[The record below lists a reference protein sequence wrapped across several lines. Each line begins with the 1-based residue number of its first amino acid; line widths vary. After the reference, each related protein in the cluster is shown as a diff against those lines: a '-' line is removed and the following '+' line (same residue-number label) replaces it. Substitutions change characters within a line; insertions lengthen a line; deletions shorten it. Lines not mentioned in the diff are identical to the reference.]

1 MKRCDELPLMLG
13 GHSFV
18 QQLGNDPIPDAG
30 VVMEIVAACLDEGI
44 RWFDTTF
51 KPERIA
57 LGAALASLG
66 RREEATV
73 ACWSHFGIFGP
84 EDESDHSVPLEPHHL
99 DIMQEDLQSDC
110 VDAVVVHP
118 SATRDCPEREPEQV
132 AVATRWKE
140 EGRIRMLG
148 RFRPGSDPERV
159 FGHDNPYDFQVQPH
173 SVAQDATDVFEACR
187 KLGWLNI
194 ACTPFGRGWTLD
206 RIVDAEGRAG
216 DAGFR
221 AHVADLMLRSAL
233 YSPHVDRLMVAMRKP
248 EWVRPNVESARRG
261 SLSDEERIWL
271 LDHLPKD

>member
-1 MKRCDELPLMLG
+1 MKQRDELPLMLG

-30 VVMEIVAACLDEGI
+30 VVIEIVAACLDEGI

-84 EDESDHSVPLEPHHL
+84 EDECDYPVPLEPHHL
-99 DIMQEDLQSDC
+99 NIMQEDLQSDC

-148 RFRPGSDPERV
+148 RHMPGSDAERV
-159 FGHDNPYDFQVQPH
+159 FGHDNPYDFQVRPH
-173 SVAQDATDVFEACR
+173 SVAKDATGVFEACR

-194 ACTPFGRGWTLD
+194 ACSPFGRGWTLD

-221 AHVADLMLRSAL
+221 AHVADLMLRYAL
-233 YSPHVDRLMVAMRKP
+233 YSPHVDRLIVAMRKP

-261 SLSDEERIWL
+261 PLSDEERIWL